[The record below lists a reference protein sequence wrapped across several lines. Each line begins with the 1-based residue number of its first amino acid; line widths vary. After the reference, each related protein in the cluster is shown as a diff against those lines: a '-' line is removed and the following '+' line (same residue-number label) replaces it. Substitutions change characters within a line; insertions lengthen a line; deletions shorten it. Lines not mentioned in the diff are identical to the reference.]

1 MGAALPVA
9 MGLQVGGALMS
20 AQAAKDQ
27 GDSAA
32 RYYDMLGMNADLN
45 ADLTEKAGE
54 RAAFGVGTK
63 AAQDAEA
70 LRLSVKK
77 AEGTQDA
84 VLAANGTAG
93 GATAEDIARS
103 TRANARLD
111 ELALRYNADQKTGE
125 IRRQAAF
132 DAGNLR
138 TQGMDYRAS
147 GGNAR
152 RAGNTNAILSLVGGA
167 TQVATTAY
175 ASRK

>member
-27 GDSAA
+27 GETSAN
-32 RYYDMLGMNADLN
+32 YYDMLGLNSDLN

-54 RAAFGVGTK
+54 RAALGVGAK
-63 AAQDAEA
+63 AAQDSEA

-84 VLAANGTAG
+84 VLAANGAAG

-111 ELALRYNADQKTGE
+111 ELALRYNAELKTGE
-125 IRRQAAF
+125 IRRQAGL
-132 DAGNLR
+132 DASNQR
-138 TQGMDYRAS
+138 IQGSGYRAA

-152 RAGNTNAILSLVGGA
+152 RAGNTNSILSLVGGA

-175 ASRK
+175 ASRR